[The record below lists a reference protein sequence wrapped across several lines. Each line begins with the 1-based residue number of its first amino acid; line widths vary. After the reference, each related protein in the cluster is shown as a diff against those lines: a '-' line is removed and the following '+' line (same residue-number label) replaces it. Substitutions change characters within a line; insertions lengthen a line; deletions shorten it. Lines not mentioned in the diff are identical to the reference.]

1 MEASWR
7 RAILLWISVVLVVFP
22 FLYAVFNGVEVDSIG
37 DYIYFSVVTAT
48 TLGYGDFHP
57 IGIGKIFASM
67 EAISFMWAAYIAVL
81 LITKF
86 STFIHHPYIH

>member
-1 MEASWR
+1 
-7 RAILLWISVVLVVFP
+7 
-22 FLYAVFNGVEVDSIG
+22 
-37 DYIYFSVVTAT
+37 VTVT

-67 EAISFMWAAYIAVL
+67 EAISFMWAVYIAVL

>member
-1 MEASWR
+1 MKASWR
-7 RAILLWISVVLVVFP
+7 RAILLWISVILVVFP
-22 FLYAVFNGVEVDSIG
+22 FLYAVFNGVEVDSIS

-67 EAISFMWAAYIAVL
+67 EAIFGTFMWAVYIAV
-81 LITKF
+81 F
-86 STFIHHPYIH
+86 SRKYMR